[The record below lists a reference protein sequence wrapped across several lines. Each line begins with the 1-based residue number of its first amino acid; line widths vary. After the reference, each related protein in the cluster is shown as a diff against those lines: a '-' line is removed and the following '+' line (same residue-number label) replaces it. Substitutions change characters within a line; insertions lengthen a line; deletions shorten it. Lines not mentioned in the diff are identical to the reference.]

1 MAGNTKDKQTAA
13 QKATR
18 FDGEKSNRNT
28 KGNSSTRINKSKISK
43 LLDQLMERKELAFEI
58 IDDILA
64 NKGDRTADQKSTA
77 QWLVNSI
84 VSVSKA
90 CTAEELGSFNARL
103 KGKRDDEPE
112 EQTPAEIEKEFKP
125 RLVLTFKDPNA
136 VPNEDEE

>member
-1 MAGNTKDKQTAA
+1 MANKKPQTDA
-13 QKATR
+13 QKAHR
-18 FDGEKSNRNT
+18 FDGEKSNRNVR
-28 KGNSSTRINKSKISK
+28 GNSKVRINKSKITN
-43 LLDQLMERKELAFEI
+43 LLEQLMERKELAFEI

-112 EQTPAEIEKEFKP
+112 EQTPAEISKELKP
-125 RLVLTFKDPNA
+125 RLSLVYVDPDEQ
-136 VPNEDEE
+136 EDD

>member
-1 MAGNTKDKQTAA
+1 MATKKPQTPA

-18 FDGEKSNRNT
+18 FDGEKSNRN
-28 KGNSSTRINKSKISK
+28 KSGNSSTRINKSKISK

-112 EQTPAEIEKEFKP
+112 EQTPAEIAKEFKP
-125 RLVLTFKDPNA
+125 RLVLTYKDPNA
-136 VPNEDEE
+136 VPEDEDE